1 MIRIMI
7 GIIIGAAVTYTLL
20 TGMEGAG
27 KAVKNSVHSLAS
39 QVAEATEPT
48 TGERVGNFFNEL
60 AGR

>member
-1 MIRIMI
+1 MIRITI

-20 TGMEGAG
+20 TGMESAG

-48 TGERVGNFFNEL
+48 TGERVSNFFNEL
-60 AGR
+60 TGR